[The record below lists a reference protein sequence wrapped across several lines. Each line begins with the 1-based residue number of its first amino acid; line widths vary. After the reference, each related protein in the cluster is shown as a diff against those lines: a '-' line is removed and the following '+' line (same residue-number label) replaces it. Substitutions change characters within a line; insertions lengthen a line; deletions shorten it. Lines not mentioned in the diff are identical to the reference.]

1 MLPGIVVTTMRPLT
15 LAALGCPPGP
25 VSGVSVHVGCGW
37 PSSKDVKKSIG
48 AWVSSTGVAALAA
61 PVPVVAVVAATAR
74 GPAGADCGPPASA
87 ATAAGAAARA
97 GPQTDDKHRPP

>member
-61 PVPVVAVVAATAR
+61 PVPAVGVVAGAPP
-74 GPAGADCGPPASA
+74 GAGGGRRGPPAG
-87 ATAAGAAARA
+87 GAAAGGAA
-97 GPQTDDKHRPP
+97 GRPGPATKGKAP